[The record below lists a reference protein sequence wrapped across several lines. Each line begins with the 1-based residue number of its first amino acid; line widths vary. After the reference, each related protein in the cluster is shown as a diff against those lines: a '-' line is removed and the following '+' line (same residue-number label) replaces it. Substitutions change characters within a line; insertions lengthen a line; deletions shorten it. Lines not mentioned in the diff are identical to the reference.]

1 MASTLSISCRQAV
14 MDLLSPTGTCP
25 IWMALELL
33 KTIRADG
40 AMSAL
45 PVLMVTAEAKKE
57 NIIAAAQAGAQWL
70 CGEAIYRRD
79 AGGKNSTKSLR
90 NWACED
96 ATMMQPSIKPA
107 DEHSAGD
114 IIARIGS
121 LTRMLRDS
129 LRELGLDQAI
139 AEAAE
144 AIPDARDRLYY
155 VVQMT
160 AQAAERAL
168 NSVEASQP
176 HQDQMEKSAKALTQR
191 WDDWFADPIDLADA
205 RELVTDTRQFLADVP
220 AHTSFTNAQL
230 LEIMMAQDFQDLTGQ
245 VIKRMMDVIQ
255 EIERQLLM
263 VLLENIPEQE
273 SRPKRE
279 NQSLLNGPQVDTSK
293 AGVVASQDQVDDL
306 LDSLGF

>member
-1 MASTLSISCRQAV
+1 MT
-14 MDLLSPTGTCP
+14 M
-25 IWMALELL
+25 
-33 KTIRADG
+33 
-40 AMSAL
+40 
-45 PVLMVTAEAKKE
+45 
-57 NIIAAAQAGAQWL
+57 
-70 CGEAIYRRD
+70 
-79 AGGKNSTKSLR
+79 TKP
-90 NWACED
+90 A
-96 ATMMQPSIKPA
+96 IKPGE
-107 DEHSAGD
+107 EHSAAD

-144 AIPDARDRLYY
+144 AIPDARDRLDY

-168 NSVEASQP
+168 NCVELSQP
-176 HQDQMEKSAKALTQR
+176 HQNQMEKDAKALSGR
-191 WDDWFADPIDLADA
+191 WDEWFENPIELADA
-205 RELVTDTRQFLADVP
+205 RELVTDTRKFLADVP
-220 AHTSFTNAQL
+220 QHTSFTNAQL

-263 VLLENIPEQE
+263 VLLENMPEKPA
-273 SRPKRE
+273 RGKRE
-279 NQSLLNGPQVDTSK
+279 SESLLNGPQMDTSK

>member
-1 MASTLSISCRQAV
+1 M
-14 MDLLSPTGTCP
+14 
-25 IWMALELL
+25 
-33 KTIRADG
+33 
-40 AMSAL
+40 
-45 PVLMVTAEAKKE
+45 
-57 NIIAAAQAGAQWL
+57 
-70 CGEAIYRRD
+70 
-79 AGGKNSTKSLR
+79 
-90 NWACED
+90 
-96 ATMMQPSIKPA
+96 MMQPSIKPA
-107 DEHSAGD
+107 DEGSAGD

-139 AEAAE
+139 GEAAE
-144 AIPDARDRLYY
+144 AIPDARDRLDY

-176 HQDQMEKSAKALTQR
+176 HQDAMEKEAKALTQR
-191 WDDWFADPIDLADA
+191 WDEWFDNPIELADA
-205 RELVTDTRQFLADVP
+205 RELVTDTRQFLRDVP
-220 AHTSFTNAQL
+220 GHTSFTNAQL
-230 LEIMMAQDFQDLTGQ
+230 LDIMMAQDFQDLTGQ

-263 VLLENIPEQE
+263 VLLENIPEQ
-273 SRPKRE
+273 SARPKRE
-279 NQSLLNGPQVDTSK
+279 NESLLNGPQVDTSK

>member
-1 MASTLSISCRQAV
+1 M
-14 MDLLSPTGTCP
+14 
-25 IWMALELL
+25 
-33 KTIRADG
+33 
-40 AMSAL
+40 
-45 PVLMVTAEAKKE
+45 
-57 NIIAAAQAGAQWL
+57 
-70 CGEAIYRRD
+70 
-79 AGGKNSTKSLR
+79 
-90 NWACED
+90 
-96 ATMMQPSIKPA
+96 TMIQPAIKPN
-107 DEHSAGD
+107 DEHSAAE

-129 LRELGLDQAI
+129 LRELGLDKAI

-144 AIPDARDRLYY
+144 AIPDARDRLDY

-168 NSVEASQP
+168 NSVELSQP
-176 HQDQMEKSAKALTQR
+176 HQAALEKGAKSLSGR
-191 WDDWFADPIDLADA
+191 WDAWFDNPIELADA
-205 RELVTDTRQFLADVP
+205 RELVTDTRRYLADVP
-220 AHTSFTNAQL
+220 EHTGATSAQL

-263 VLLENIPEQE
+263 VLLENMPEVAPRQ
-273 SRPKRE
+273 PK
-279 NQSLLNGPQVDTSK
+279 QDSSLLNGPQVDASK

>member
-1 MASTLSISCRQAV
+1 
-14 MDLLSPTGTCP
+14 
-25 IWMALELL
+25 
-33 KTIRADG
+33 
-40 AMSAL
+40 
-45 PVLMVTAEAKKE
+45 
-57 NIIAAAQAGAQWL
+57 
-70 CGEAIYRRD
+70 
-79 AGGKNSTKSLR
+79 
-90 NWACED
+90 
-96 ATMMQPSIKPA
+96 MMQPAIKPTE
-107 DEHSAGD
+107 EHSAAD

-144 AIPDARDRLYY
+144 AIPDARDRLDY

-176 HQDQMEKSAKALTQR
+176 HQDDLEKGAKALSKR
-191 WDDWFADPIDLADA
+191 WDQWFENPIEELSDA
-205 RELVTDTRQFLADVP
+205 RELVTDTRQYLSDVP
-220 AHTSFTNAQL
+220 GHTSFTNSQL

-263 VLLENIPEQE
+263 VLLENMPEPGA
-273 SRPKRE
+273 RAKRE
-279 NQSLLNGPQVDTSK
+279 NDSLLNGPQVDTTK

>member
-1 MASTLSISCRQAV
+1 
-14 MDLLSPTGTCP
+14 
-25 IWMALELL
+25 
-33 KTIRADG
+33 
-40 AMSAL
+40 
-45 PVLMVTAEAKKE
+45 
-57 NIIAAAQAGAQWL
+57 
-70 CGEAIYRRD
+70 
-79 AGGKNSTKSLR
+79 
-90 NWACED
+90 
-96 ATMMQPSIKPA
+96 MMQPAMKPT
-107 DEHSAGD
+107 EELSAAD

-144 AIPDARDRLYY
+144 AIPDARDRLDY

-176 HQDQMEKSAKALTQR
+176 HQDALEKGAKTLSKR
-191 WDDWFADPIDLADA
+191 WDDWFENPIELSDA
-205 RELVTDTRQFLADVP
+205 RELVTETRQYLADVP
-220 AHTSFTNAQL
+220 EHTSFTNSQL
-230 LEIMMAQDFQDLTGQ
+230 LDIMMAQDFQDLTGQ

-263 VLLENIPEQE
+263 VLLENMPEPNA
-273 SRPKRE
+273 RAKRE
-279 NQSLLNGPQVDTSK
+279 SDSLLNGPQVDTTK

>member
-1 MASTLSISCRQAV
+1 MIH
-14 MDLLSPTGTCP
+14 PT
-25 IWMALELL
+25 
-33 KTIRADG
+33 
-40 AMSAL
+40 
-45 PVLMVTAEAKKE
+45 
-57 NIIAAAQAGAQWL
+57 
-70 CGEAIYRRD
+70 
-79 AGGKNSTKSLR
+79 
-90 NWACED
+90 
-96 ATMMQPSIKPA
+96 IKPD
-107 DEHSAGD
+107 DEHSAAD

-144 AIPDARDRLYY
+144 AIPDARDRLDY

-176 HQDQMEKSAKALTQR
+176 HQDALEKNAQALSTR
-191 WDDWFADPIDLADA
+191 WDAWFENPIELADA
-205 RELVTDTRQFLADVP
+205 RELVSDTRQYLHAVP
-220 AHTSFTNAQL
+220 EHTRFTNAQL

-263 VLLENIPEQE
+263 VLLENMPEPT
-273 SRPKRE
+273 SREKRE
-279 NQSLLNGPQVDTSK
+279 NESLLNGPQVDTSK

>member
-1 MASTLSISCRQAV
+1 M
-14 MDLLSPTGTCP
+14 
-25 IWMALELL
+25 
-33 KTIRADG
+33 
-40 AMSAL
+40 
-45 PVLMVTAEAKKE
+45 TA
-57 NIIAAAQAGAQWL
+57 
-70 CGEAIYRRD
+70 
-79 AGGKNSTKSLR
+79 
-90 NWACED
+90 
-96 ATMMQPSIKPA
+96 SIKPT
-107 DEHSAGD
+107 DEHSTGD
-114 IIARIGS
+114 IIVRIGS

-144 AIPDARDRLYY
+144 AIPDARDRLDY

-168 NSVEASQP
+168 NCVEASQP
-176 HQDQMEKSAKALTQR
+176 HQNKMENDAKALSGR
-191 WDDWFADPIDLADA
+191 WDEWFANPIELSDA
-205 RELVTDTRQFLADVP
+205 RELVTDTRQYLAEVP
-220 AHTSFTNAQL
+220 DHTSFTNAQL

-263 VLLENIPEQE
+263 VLLENMPEQNARAK
-273 SRPKRE
+273 RP
-279 NQSLLNGPQVDTSK
+279 NDSLLNGPQLDATA

>member
-1 MASTLSISCRQAV
+1 ML
-14 MDLLSPTGTCP
+14 
-25 IWMALELL
+25 
-33 KTIRADG
+33 
-40 AMSAL
+40 
-45 PVLMVTAEAKKE
+45 
-57 NIIAAAQAGAQWL
+57 
-70 CGEAIYRRD
+70 
-79 AGGKNSTKSLR
+79 
-90 NWACED
+90 
-96 ATMMQPSIKPA
+96 QPSMKPVE
-107 DEHSAGD
+107 EHSPSD
-114 IIARIGS
+114 IIVRIGS

-144 AIPDARDRLYY
+144 AIPDARDRLDY

-176 HQDQMEKSAKALTQR
+176 HQDAMEKGAKALSKR
-191 WDDWFADPIDLADA
+191 WDEWFENPIELADA
-205 RELVTDTRQFLADVP
+205 RQYLGDVP
-220 AHTSFTNAQL
+220 GHTSFTNAQL
-230 LEIMMAQDFQDLTGQ
+230 LDIMMAQDFQDLTGQ

-263 VLLENIPEQE
+263 VLLENIPEPAA
-273 SRPKRE
+273 RPKRE
-279 NQSLLNGPQVDTSK
+279 NESLLNGPQLDASK

>member
-1 MASTLSISCRQAV
+1 MNNHPMPATDAASAS
-14 MDLLSPTGTCP
+14 
-25 IWMALELL
+25 
-33 KTIRADG
+33 
-40 AMSAL
+40 
-45 PVLMVTAEAKKE
+45 
-57 NIIAAAQAGAQWL
+57 
-70 CGEAIYRRD
+70 
-79 AGGKNSTKSLR
+79 
-90 NWACED
+90 
-96 ATMMQPSIKPA
+96 
-107 DEHSAGD
+107 D
-114 IIARIGS
+114 IISRIGS

-139 AEAAE
+139 AQAAE
-144 AIPDARDRLYY
+144 AIPDARDRLDY
-155 VVQMT
+155 VVHMT

-168 NSVEASQP
+168 NCVEAAQP
-176 HQDQMEKSAKALTQR
+176 RQNELESSAKALKIR
-191 WDDWFADPIDLADA
+191 WDEWFANPIELSDA
-205 RELVTDTRQFLADVP
+205 RSLVTDTREYLAVVP
-220 AHTSFTNAQL
+220 QHTSFTNAQL